1 MIAFAAATTGL
12 WLAFATASHH
22 ARLLAAAL
30 MGGRRGRHALH
41 RHGCPRCGVPP
52 TAESALQPLNSTNAL
67 TQLPVLLVMLIVVIS
82 FALALNRMSSRQF
95 KA

>member
-1 MIAFAAATTGL
+1 MHYTGMAAPDVV
-12 WLAFATASHH
+12 
-22 ARLLAAAL
+22 
-30 MGGRRGRHALH
+30 
-41 RHGCPRCGVPP
+41 CPP

-82 FALALNRMSSRQF
+82 FALTLNRMSSRQF